1 MTAMTDD
8 RIPLRFASADQ
19 AGPEEA
25 LLIEDGAADLVH
37 LPLPPLARP
46 IMRFGAVAGAAR
58 LGTGHVPGC
67 ACCTGRG
74 AAATALGD
82 LFRARALGRV
92 AWFTGVVAMV
102 SDPGTIAAEVQ
113 ADRLAAA
120 RFRVLP

>member
-25 LLIEDGAADLVH
+25 LLIEEGGAGSVAA
-37 LPLPPLARP
+37 PIPRFARP
-46 IMRFGAVAGAAR
+46 IIRFGSVATAAR
-58 LGTGHVPGC
+58 IGTGHVPGC
-67 ACCTGRG
+67 ACCIGRG

-92 AWFTGVVAMV
+92 AWFTGVVAV
-102 SDPGTIAAEVQ
+102 VFDPRATAAELQ